1 MCVESKKISRIK
13 KYYLELTLVGL
24 AFILG
29 GFYAWYVKSLGL
41 TKVLVDQNSHL
52 NLARQTIDSMTP
64 GISQVGF
71 WPPLLHIVMM
81 PFTAIDYLYRTGLA
95 GAATLMPFLCIG
107 AVFFYKLLLQF
118 TKNRLLSFFGSLL
131 FLLNPWILYYS
142 VTPMMEVLF
151 ITNLFVVGYF
161 FLKWI
166 DTDELKYLILS
177 GLFIS
182 ITSISRFEG
191 ILLVPLVGILV
202 LTRSVIQRKRYGE
215 IEAISIVYGII
226 ASLGVAFIML
236 YGWAFGQNPLA
247 FISSDWSAFAQQKDY
262 FLPTEHN
269 VLVSFQYMLH
279 TSYYML
285 NKYMV
290 LMGIGSFVLLL
301 ALLRNFRLVATGL
314 ILVTPFIFDFLAAF
328 RGDAIIYVPEFP
340 PFGVFFNERYGLYW
354 IGFNIFAIIAFINYL
369 LTKIT
374 LVRENKK
381 LRWSIYFLTLLPLA
395 ILNLHFLYETSY
407 LQRFT
412 TVKKSSQDYPTE
424 YQIRVSNQLAKNY
437 DYGKILITRALHDF
451 VVVNAGVDLKNYIH
465 ESNYK
470 YYDQALER
478 PWLFARFVIMYS
490 SEHNGAGN
498 WSKSNEKISVRW
510 GKSELFEQYYVL
522 IEKNER
528 EVLYKVNEEAV
539 KKYAESKTLDIS
551 QIPSLNASIT
561 WWDAD
566 TIYRNIG
573 WK

>member
-1 MCVESKKISRIK
+1 MSAESKIVSRIK
-13 KYYLELTLVGL
+13 QYYPEIFLVSF
-24 AFILG
+24 AVILG
-29 GFYAWYVKSLGL
+29 IFYAWYVKFLGL

-71 WPPLLHIVMM
+71 WPPLLHVVMM

-95 GAATLMPFLCIG
+95 GAVTLIPFLCIG
-107 AVFFYKLLLQF
+107 TVFFYRLLLQF
-118 TKNRLLSFFGSLL
+118 TKNKFLSFFGSLL
-131 FLLNPWILYYS
+131 FLLNPWILYYA
-142 VTPMMEVLF
+142 VTPMMEILF
-151 ITNLFVVGYF
+151 IANLFAVGYF

-166 DTDELKYLILS
+166 DTNELRCLILS

-202 LTRSVIQRKRYGE
+202 LIRSVIQRKRYRE
-215 IEAISIVYGII
+215 IEAVSIVYGII
-226 ASLGVAFIML
+226 ASLGVSFIML
-236 YGWAFGQNPLA
+236 YGWAFGQNPLS

-269 VLVSFQYMLH
+269 ALVSFQYMLH

-290 LMGIGSFVLLL
+290 LMGIASFVLLL
-301 ALLRNFRLVATGL
+301 VLLRNFRLVATGL

-354 IGFNIFAIIAFINYL
+354 IGFNIFAIIVFIDYL

-374 LVRENKK
+374 IAREDKR
-381 LRWSIYFLTLLPLA
+381 LQWLIYFLTLLPLVV
-395 ILNLHFLYETSY
+395 LNLHFLYETSY
-407 LQRFT
+407 SQRFT

-465 ESNYK
+465 ESNFK

-490 SEHNGAGN
+490 SENNDAGN
-498 WSKSNEKISVRW
+498 WSKGNEKVSIRW
-510 GKSELFEQYYVL
+510 GKSEIFEKYYVL

-539 KKYAESKTLDIS
+539 RKYAESKGLDIS

-566 TIYRNIG
+566 TIYKKMS
-573 WK
+573 W